1 MNGQLKRA
9 TRLALWLPIWS
20 GGSPKFPEVGVG
32 VPHLLQDEDL
42 ELEAGCGP
50 SGSVS
55 SLCKLPTTWVL
66 SDKQGF
72 AYINL

>member
-1 MNGQLKRA
+1 M
-9 TRLALWLPIWS
+9 
-20 GGSPKFPEVGVG
+20 FPEVGVG